1 MTGSF
6 ICIIVDQSCFL
17 LQELFLRKIGEII
30 EVVIPGFFS
39 FCKFFID
46 FSYFFFAG
54 FESFLPFLKLFR
66 ISETEFLHLK
76 ILYKKENY
84 YDKL

>member
-17 LQELFLRKIGEII
+17 LEELFLRKIGEII

-39 FCKFFID
+39 FFKFQLVHVKERVSIWNVG
-46 FSYFFFAG
+46 SAAK
-54 FESFLPFLKLFR
+54 LKEQ
-66 ISETEFLHLK
+66 SCE
-76 ILYKKENY
+76 
-84 YDKL
+84 